1 MIYFTPSGPKHIPL
15 VALVAF
21 SMLSS
26 VSAESADAVRC
37 NDLPSYHLLDFWVGD
52 WDVYV
57 GDKKVGHIRI
67 EKILNGCTVLE
78 HWVDS
83 AGNEGQSLFFVND
96 GGTWQQ
102 VWVTEN
108 ANQPGGIKEKT
119 NVEIAAEE
127 GVQFQG
133 VSYHPDAGQWFD
145 HTTLKL
151 VENGAVRQHIE
162 ISADAGYTWE
172 TTFDAIYRRASAD

>member
-57 GDKKVGHIRI
+57 DDKKVGHNRI
-67 EKILNGCTVLE
+67 EKTLNGCAVIE

-83 AGNEGQSLFFVND
+83 AGNEGQNLFFVND
-96 GGTWQQ
+96 GGTW
-102 VWVTEN
+102 
-108 ANQPGGIKEKT
+108 
-119 NVEIAAEE
+119 
-127 GVQFQG
+127 
-133 VSYHPDAGQWFD
+133 
-145 HTTLKL
+145 
-151 VENGAVRQHIE
+151 
-162 ISADAGYTWE
+162 
-172 TTFDAIYRRASAD
+172 